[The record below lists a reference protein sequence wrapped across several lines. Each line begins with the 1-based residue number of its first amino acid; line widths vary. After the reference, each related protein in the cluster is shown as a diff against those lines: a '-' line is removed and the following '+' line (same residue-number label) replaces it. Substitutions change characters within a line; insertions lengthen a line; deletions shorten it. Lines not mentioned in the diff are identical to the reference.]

1 MDSINKF
8 ERHDI
13 NRGVELMLRRREKR
27 IPEELKERKFIFGRV
42 FSFLKREIRF
52 NFELSIIKKNVNFSE

>member
-52 NFELSIIKKNVNFSE
+52 NFELSIIKKT

>member
-8 ERHDI
+8 ESHDI

-27 IPEELKERKFIFGRV
+27 IPEELKERRFAFGRV
-42 FSFLKREIRF
+42 FSFLKR
-52 NFELSIIKKNVNFSE
+52 